1 MNNRLGG
8 TKQLLSA
15 GCVLLRMASTFRLS
29 AQGYQT
35 TYKEKDNNI
44 VGQNTGRYNNR
55 PVYSKNT
62 NAFILAGDQPIA
74 RLVKDQN
81 LSWKLNVMGQPELLI
96 WSFVPEECQ
105 NNSVEINNKS
115 FFVPLSVDPAEAY
128 LTYGKF

>member
-8 TKQLLSA
+8 TEQLLSA
-15 GCVLLRMASTFRLS
+15 GCVLLWIASSFRLS

-35 TYKEKDNNI
+35 TYKAKDNNI
-44 VGQNTGRYNNR
+44 VGQNTGRYKNR
-55 PVYSKNT
+55 PLYSNDT

-81 LSWKLNVMGQPELLI
+81 LSWKLDVMGQPELLR

-105 NNSVEINNKS
+105 NNSVENNNKS
-115 FFVPLSVDPAEAY
+115 FFVPLSVDPVEAY
-128 LTYGKF
+128 LTYEKF